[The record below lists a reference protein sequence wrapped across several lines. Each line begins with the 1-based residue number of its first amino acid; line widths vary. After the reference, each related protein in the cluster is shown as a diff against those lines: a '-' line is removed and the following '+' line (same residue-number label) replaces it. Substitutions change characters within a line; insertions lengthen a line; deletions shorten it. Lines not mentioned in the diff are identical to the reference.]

1 MDTFFYRYDS
11 TARRRLLADAGFT
24 RHKDRTWQH
33 PDGRSIGEGVAFALA
48 DEPFFK
54 FLGLEIP
61 ASETLSEALE
71 FNLNVGQDLDQDS
84 GSTPA

>member
-11 TARRRLLADAGFT
+11 TARRRLLADAGFI
-24 RHKDRTWQH
+24 RLKDRTWQH
-33 PDGRSIGEGVAFALA
+33 PNGRSIGEGVAFALA

-54 FLGLEIP
+54 FLGLELP
-61 ASETLSEALE
+61 EHETLSAALE
-71 FNLNVGQDLDQDS
+71 LNHES